1 MVDGPHDCFFDTFMV
16 LIFGTLFVFIVW
28 KEKLVVSAKHLNS
41 SEERKVW

>member
-1 MVDGPHDCFFDTFMV
+1 MGHMTAFLTLMV